1 MEPFYLAINW
11 IYCKMNIEINYFEF
25 MRNSQK
31 RFYGDYIY
39 FITTKTFQNFP
50 FFREEIF
57 CELFILNL
65 KLAKQLKRFKLFGC
79 VVMPDHVHLLLRP
92 GNDFNISKVMKSIKE
107 NTSRDINY
115 VIKNALYEGDT
126 STCRFHIRQMLQKYQ
141 FDFLYH
147 QTQTPPFKWQ
157 KSFYDH
163 VIRTEEDLHTHLNY
177 IQRNP
182 IKHGVCG
189 DYLNYKWLFLPDG
202 RCDDWIDEI

>member
-65 KLAKQLKRFKLFGC
+65 KLAKQLKRFKLF
-79 VVMPDHVHLLLRP
+79 V
-92 GNDFNISKVMKSIKE
+92 
-107 NTSRDINY
+107 
-115 VIKNALYEGDT
+115 
-126 STCRFHIRQMLQKYQ
+126 RQAKRY
-141 FDFLYH
+141 
-147 QTQTPPFKWQ
+147 
-157 KSFYDH
+157 
-163 VIRTEEDLHTHLNY
+163 
-177 IQRNP
+177 
-182 IKHGVCG
+182 
-189 DYLNYKWLFLPDG
+189 
-202 RCDDWIDEI
+202 